1 MEEHYNKKCICFESG
16 EDCKKIFFIAQDELA
31 HRANM
36 NKLAALGKWSEEL
49 EEKIVL
55 ANIQRVK
62 QSPVYLLM
70 KKNFLLF
77 PKGVVIFLCAESGD
91 SEINV
96 KKMFQSIFNFKILEE
111 DSNTMSASLKELEED
126 VLIVSQFTLAAIT
139 NKGPK
144 AGFHKEMLKHPR

>member
-1 MEEHYNKKCICFESG
+1 M
-16 EDCKKIFFIAQDELA
+16 LA
-31 HRANM
+31 T
-36 NKLAALGKWSEEL
+36 
-49 EEKIVL
+49 
-55 ANIQRVK
+55 IQRVSK
-62 QSPVYLLM
+62 ASVFIDE
-70 KKNFLLF
+70 KEFSAIS
-77 PKGVVIFLCAESGD
+77 KGVVIFLCAESGD

-144 AGFHKEMLKHPR
+144 ASFHKAAKASEAKLLYEQFINLFKDTRCKIATGVFGKNMNVAMVNNGPVTFNFKT

>member
-1 MEEHYNKKCICFESG
+1 M
-16 EDCKKIFFIAQDELA
+16 LA
-31 HRANM
+31 T
-36 NKLAALGKWSEEL
+36 
-49 EEKIVL
+49 
-55 ANIQRVK
+55 IQRVSK
-62 QSPVYLLM
+62 ASVFIDEKEFSAISQ
-70 KKNFLLF
+70 
-77 PKGVVIFLCAESGD
+77 GVVIFLCAESGD

-144 AGFHKEMLKHPR
+144 ASFHKAAKASEAKLLYEQFINLFKDTRCKIATGVFGKNMNVAMVNNGPVTFNFKT